1 MGAFGAKGTNVS
13 AQLVTDEELAQARQN
28 PTFRRQLIANN
39 LDYLLIALAQLR
51 ASDHA
56 GEPVSAEQL
65 REGAKL
71 AVQLADIL
79 QRAGGSAPPTAPDGP
94 AL

>member
-1 MGAFGAKGTNVS
+1 MS
-13 AQLVTDEELAQARQN
+13 SSQLVTDEELAQARRD
-28 PTFRRQLIANN
+28 PTFRRQLIATN
-39 LDYLLIALAQLR
+39 LDHLLIALAQLR

-56 GEPVSAEQL
+56 KEPVPVEQL

-79 QRAGGSAPPTAPDGP
+79 QRAGGRAAPDGP
-94 AL
+94 AV